1 MNDHKRSNE
10 KLMDRLNT
18 VEEENKQLR
27 LQVDSLKR
35 QNQQLEAT
43 TITTTNIENDFCS
56 PKSIMIT
63 SVE

>member
-10 KLMDRLNT
+10 KLLGRLNT

-27 LQVDSLKR
+27 LQIDSLKR
-35 QNQQLEAT
+35 QNLQLESN
-43 TITTTNIENDFCS
+43 TIDNDFSS
-56 PKSIMIT
+56 PKSIMIA